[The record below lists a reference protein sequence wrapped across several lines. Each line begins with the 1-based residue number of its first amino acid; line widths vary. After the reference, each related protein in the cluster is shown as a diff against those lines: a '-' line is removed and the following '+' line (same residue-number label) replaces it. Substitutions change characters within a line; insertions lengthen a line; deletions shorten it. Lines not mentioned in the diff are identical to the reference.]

1 MKNRSKSPVSRSVV
15 LGALLLLAATASG
28 CGVGLPT
35 QPDLDQ
41 TAVNERSAGAAS
53 VGRIELG
60 EDAGTGNTSSGSSD
74 AFVPDPEIVIPTPT
88 SSRPGAGAAG
98 WARGHQKNKWKGHY

>member
-1 MKNRSKSPVSRSVV
+1 MSNQSKSSVSRSVV

-35 QPDLDQ
+35 QPDVDQ

-53 VGRIELG
+53 IGDLQLG
-60 EDAGTGNTSSGSSD
+60 DAGQGDPGSGGDS
-74 AFVPDPEIVIPTPT
+74 FVPDPEIVIPTPT
-88 SSRPGAGAAG
+88 SNRPGSSAAG
-98 WARGHQKNKWKGHY
+98 WARGHQKNKWSGHY

>member
-1 MKNRSKSPVSRSVV
+1 MSNQSKRSVSRWFGV
-15 LGALLLLAATASG
+15 GALLLLAATASG

-53 VGRIELG
+53 GKLELG
-60 EDAGTGNTSSGSSD
+60 DPSQEGNDTSYGSDS
-74 AFVPDPEIVIPTPT
+74 FVPDPEIVIPTPT
-88 SSRPGAGAAG
+88 SNRPGSGASG
-98 WARGHQKNKWKGHY
+98 WARGHLKNKWKGHY

>member
-41 TAVNERSAGAAS
+41 TAVNQRSAGAAS

-60 EDAGTGNTSSGSSD
+60 EDAGSGNTSSGGSD
-74 AFVPDPEIVIPTPT
+74 AFVPDPEIQVPDA
-88 SSRPGAGAAG
+88 S
-98 WARGHQKNKWKGHY
+98 GHGTGRAWGQSHRKRRNP

>member
-1 MKNRSKSPVSRSVV
+1 MNNQSKSPVSRSVV

-53 VGRIELG
+53 VGALELG
-60 EDAGTGNTSSGSSD
+60 EDAGSGNTTSYGSD
-74 AFVPDPEIVIPTPT
+74 AFVPDPEIVIPTADG
-88 SSRPGAGAAG
+88 RPGSGTNG
-98 WARGHQKNKWKGHY
+98 WARGHQKNKWKDRY